1 MKSKSMLALVAGLVY
16 SLAAIDQAQAQAQ
29 NRQATEVVAKA
40 IPGVI
45 AAGTKIQVV
54 QDGFQNTEGPIAFP
68 DGGLLFTENVTNK
81 IFRIDPAGNTSVF
94 MEDTNGANALAF
106 DPMGRLITT
115 RREPGFQGVAV
126 IYPKGREAILSD
138 KIDGKPLDRP
148 NDLVLDKKGGIYFT
162 DPGPHS
168 VYYVT
173 PGGKTIKVADGI
185 VRPNGIQLS
194 PDDRVLYV
202 NDTEGEYL
210 LAFDVQPDGTLRNRR
225 NFFKYVGVTKEPER
239 IVSGADGMAI
249 DSEGRIYSTSNG
261 GVDVLSPQGQ
271 LLGTILVGT
280 PGGRGPQNLAF
291 SGRDKK
297 TLYIL
302 GRGGVF
308 KAQMLAQG
316 YMGRVK

>member
-1 MKSKSMLALVAGLVY
+1 MGGDMKPNLISALFL
-16 SLAAIDQAQAQAQ
+16 SLACLIATNGHAQ
-29 NRQATEVVAKA
+29 NTRATETIAEA

-45 AAGTKIQVV
+45 AEGTRIEVV
-54 QDGFQNTEGPIAFP
+54 KDGFKNTEGPIAFP
-68 DGGLLFTENVTNK
+68 DGGLLFTENVTDT
-81 IFRIDPAGNTSVF
+81 IFRVHPSGSVTVF
-94 MEDTNGANALAF
+94 MEDTHGGNALAF
-106 DPMGRLITT
+106 DPMGRLIAT
-115 RREPGFQGVAV
+115 RRTPEYQGVMV
-126 IYPKGREAILSD
+126 IHPRGKEAILSD

-162 DPGPHS
+162 DPAPHS

-173 PGGKTIKVADGI
+173 PAGRTIQVADGI
-185 VRPNGIQLS
+185 ERPNGVILS
-194 PDDRVLYV
+194 PDERVLYV
-202 NDTEGEYL
+202 NDTEGEYMF
-210 LAFDVQPDGTLRNRR
+210 AFDVRQDGTLRNRR
-225 NFFKYVGVTKEPER
+225 HFFKYLKVTKEPGR

-271 LLGTILVGT
+271 LLGTMPVGT

-291 SGRDKK
+291 SGPDKK

-308 KAQMLAQG
+308 KAQMLSQG
-316 YMGRVK
+316 FLGRVK

>member
-1 MKSKSMLALVAGLVY
+1 MKSKAMLALALGLFY
-16 SLAAIDQAQAQAQ
+16 SLAAIGRAQSQAQ
-29 NRQATEVVAKA
+29 NKQATEMVAKA

-45 AAGTKIQVV
+45 AAGAKIQVV
-54 QDGFQNTEGPIAFP
+54 KDGFKNTEGPIAFP

-81 IFRIDPAGNTSVF
+81 IFKIDPSGNTSVF
-94 MEDTNGANALAF
+94 MEDTHGGNALAF
-106 DPMGRLITT
+106 DPMGRLIAT
-115 RREPGFQGVAV
+115 RREPGFQGIAV
-126 IYPKGREAILSD
+126 IYPKGREAVLSD

-162 DPGPHS
+162 DPEPHA

-173 PGGKTIKVADGI
+173 HAGRTIKVADGI
-185 VRPNGIQLS
+185 ERPNGILLS
-194 PDDRVLYV
+194 PDERVLYV

-225 NFFKYVGVTKEPER
+225 NFFKYVGVTREAGR

-249 DSEGRIYSTSNG
+249 DSEGRLYTTVNG

-271 LLGTILVGT
+271 LLGTIPVGT

-291 SGRDKK
+291 SGPDKK

-302 GRGGVF
+302 GRGAAF
-308 KAQMLAQG
+308 KVQMLTQG
-316 YMGRVK
+316 YTGRVK

>member
-1 MKSKSMLALVAGLVY
+1 MKSKAMAVLVLGLSY
-16 SLAAIDQAQAQAQ
+16 SLGAIGQAQGQAQ
-29 NRQATEVVAKA
+29 DRPATEMVAKA

-54 QDGFQNTEGPIAFP
+54 QGGFRNTEGPIALP

-81 IFRIDPAGNTSVF
+81 IFKIDAAGNASVF
-94 MEDTNGANALAF
+94 QEDTKGANALAF
-106 DPMGRLITT
+106 DPMGRLIAT
-115 RREPGFQGVAV
+115 RREPGFQGIAV
-126 IYPKGREAILSD
+126 IFPSGREAVLAD
-138 KIDGKPLDRP
+138 QFDGKPLDRP

-162 DPGPHS
+162 DPGPHA
-168 VYYVT
+168 VYYLT
-173 PGGKTIKVADGI
+173 PGGKTIQVADGI
-185 VRPNGIQLS
+185 ERPNGIQLS

-210 LAFDVQPDGTLRNRR
+210 FAFDVQPDGMLRNRR
-225 NFFKYVGVTKEPER
+225 NFFKYIGVTRTAER
-239 IVSGADGMAI
+239 IVSGADGIAI

-271 LLGTILVGT
+271 LLGTIPVGT

-291 SGRDKK
+291 AGRDKK
-297 TLYIL
+297 TLYIV
-302 GRGGVF
+302 GRGAIF
-308 KAQMLAQG
+308 KAQMLVQG

>member
-1 MKSKSMLALVAGLVY
+1 MKSKAIVALVVGLFS
-16 SLAAIDQAQAQAQ
+16 SLAAIAQAQ
-29 NRQATEVVAKA
+29 NQRATETVAPA

-45 AAGTKIQVV
+45 AAGTKIEVV
-54 QDGFQNTEGPIAFP
+54 GDGFRNTEGPIAFP

-81 IFRIDPAGNTSVF
+81 IFKVDPSGSTSVF
-94 MEDTNGANALAF
+94 MEDTHGGNALAF
-106 DPMGRLITT
+106 DPMGRLIAT
-115 RREPGFQGVAV
+115 RREPGYQGIFV
-126 IYPKGREAILSD
+126 IYPKGREAVLSD

-148 NDLVLDKKGGIYFT
+148 NDLVLDKKGGVYFT
-162 DPGPHS
+162 DPAPHA

-173 PGGKTIKVADGI
+173 PGGRTIQVAGGI
-185 VRPNGIQLS
+185 ERPNGIQLS

-210 LAFDVQPDGTLRNRR
+210 VAFDVQPDGTLANRR
-225 NFFKYVGVTKEPER
+225 NFFKYLGVIREPER
-239 IVSGADGMAI
+239 IVSGADGLAI
-249 DSEGRIYSTSNG
+249 DSEGRIYSTGNG
-261 GVDVLSPQGQ
+261 GVDVLSPRGQ
-271 LLGTILVGT
+271 LLGTIPVGT

-308 KAQMLAQG
+308 KARMLSQG

>member
-1 MKSKSMLALVAGLVY
+1 MKSKATLVLGWVILYSMTAFGQGVEGNKAHDTVAP
-16 SLAAIDQAQAQAQ
+16 
-29 NRQATEVVAKA
+29 A
-40 IPGVI
+40 IPGVL

-54 QDGFQNTEGPIAFP
+54 KEGFKNTEGPIAFP

-81 IFRIDPAGNTSVF
+81 IFKIDAAGNASVF
-94 MEDTNGANALAF
+94 LEDTKGGNALAF
-106 DPMGRLITT
+106 DPMGRLIAT
-115 RREPGFQGVAV
+115 RREPGFQGIAV
-126 IYPKGREAILSD
+126 IYPKGREAILAD

-162 DPGPHS
+162 DPEPHT

-173 PGGKTIKVADGI
+173 PGGKTIQVADGI

-202 NDTEGEYL
+202 NDTEGEDL

-225 NFFKYVGVTKEPER
+225 TFAKYVRVQKTAEGVL
-239 IVSGADGMAI
+239 SGADGMAI
-249 DSEGRIYSTSNG
+249 DREGRIYTAKNG
-261 GVDVLSPQGQ
+261 GVDVYSPQGQ
-271 LLGTILVGT
+271 LLGTIPVGT

-291 SGRDKK
+291 AGRDKK

-302 GRGGVF
+302 GRGAAF
-308 KAQMLAQG
+308 KVQMLAPG
-316 YMGRVK
+316 YLGRVK

>member
-1 MKSKSMLALVAGLVY
+1 MKSIMAAALAFGLFISLVTMSPAQDRRAAEML
-16 SLAAIDQAQAQAQ
+16 
-29 NRQATEVVAKA
+29 AKA

-45 AAGTKIQVV
+45 AEGTKIEVV
-54 QDGFQNTEGPIAFP
+54 GDGFKNTEGPIAFP

-81 IFRIDPAGNTSVF
+81 IFKVDPSGSTSVF
-94 MEDTNGANALAF
+94 MEDTHGGNALAF
-106 DPMGRLITT
+106 DAMGRLIAT
-115 RREPGFQGVAV
+115 RREPGFQGIFV
-126 IYPKGREAILSD
+126 IYPKGKETVIAD

-148 NDLVLDKKGGIYFT
+148 NDLVLDKKGGVYFT
-162 DPGPHS
+162 DPAPHA

-173 PGGKTIKVADGI
+173 PGGKTIQVADGI
-185 VRPNGIQLS
+185 ERPNGIQLS

-210 LAFDVQPDGTLRNRR
+210 IAFDVQPDGTLRNRR
-225 NFFKYVGVTKEPER
+225 NFFKYWGVTKEPER

-249 DSEGRIYSTSNG
+249 DSEGRIYSTANG

-271 LLGTILVGT
+271 LLGTIPVGT

-308 KAQMLAQG
+308 KVQMLSQG